1 VFGVDDDPVGDEVGG
16 VETHAELSDHG
27 NVGSSLK
34 GLHERLCSGLCNC
47 SQVVNEISFG
57 HADARI
63 EDGDGLRLF
72 VGDDLD
78 EELLLGIELGRI
90 SEGLVADLVQGI
102 GGVGDQLS
110 EEDFFVGVEG
120 VDDEGHQLGNLCLE
134 GEGFSFFGHFPDFGI
149 FQLELNEER
158 MERKSF
164 SFRDS
169 LKMS

>member
-90 SEGLVADLVQGI
+90 SEQSTTEFVCDVTDILDLKYHYN
-102 GGVGDQLS
+102 LYFWS
-110 EEDFFVGVEG
+110 FV
-120 VDDEGHQLGNLCLE
+120 
-134 GEGFSFFGHFPDFGI
+134 
-149 FQLELNEER
+149 
-158 MERKSF
+158 
-164 SFRDS
+164 
-169 LKMS
+169 